1 MKMATKKYSQNSLQI
16 RFLTWLQGEFMG
28 EDAFG
33 NRYYQE
39 RLLFGK
45 PQRPLRRW
53 VLYSG
58 APDPTA
64 VPPIWFGW
72 LHFTNEH
79 PLTDHVAYPWEKA
92 HTPNMTGTSQAYF
105 PPETASTSKE
115 SSTQSGKFKP
125 WKPSE

>member
-1 MKMATKKYSQNSLQI
+1 METKRYSQNSLQI

-33 NRYYQE
+33 NRYFQE

-53 VLYSG
+53 VLYNG
-58 APDPTA
+58 TPDPTA

-72 LHFTNEH
+72 LHFTNEY
-79 PLTDHVAYPWEKA
+79 PLTDRAAYDWEKP
-92 HTPNMTGTSQAYF
+92 HTPNLTGTSQAYF
-105 PPETASTSKE
+105 PPHTTKCTKE
-115 SSTQSGKFKP
+115 SKSPRNIFKP